1 MGIRNPVY
9 AAAYGIVNYSYK
21 MSDIDY
27 IVNSAIYGD
36 EVVAKKVQPEPVNHE
51 NTKNLKRTISSR
63 ETESKEAY
71 NSNKLTGEET
81 APEKER
87 ENNQSRTG
95 SLKNFFKKFFD

>member
-51 NTKNLKRTISSR
+51 NTKNLKRTISLV
-63 ETESKEAY
+63 
-71 NSNKLTGEET
+71 KLS
-81 APEKER
+81 
-87 ENNQSRTG
+87 Q
-95 SLKNFFKKFFD
+95 KKHIIVIS